1 VHLPHLSVPA
11 LLLSLLYATALAVA
25 ATAPGTHTVAGLV
38 VLAGL
43 VSRWAL
49 RHRAHARTPVLRA
62 EPVVVPA
69 PATPA

>member
-1 VHLPHLSVPA
+1 VHLPHLYVPA
-11 LLLSLLYATALAVA
+11 LLLSLLYATAIAVA
-25 ATAPGTHTVAGLV
+25 VSAPGTHTLAGLV

-49 RHRAHARTPVLRA
+49 RHHGLARTAGAAAA
-62 EPVVVPA
+62 EPVVA